1 MTTQVETRSQD
12 VAVPEID
19 EPRLVGLIAEYKDVD
34 SVVHAARTLRDAGY
48 TCFDVHSPFPI
59 HGIDRHMGVRPTILP
74 WLVLGGGLTGMLGGI
89 ALTGWTMGVDYKFL
103 ISGKPYFSW
112 PAFIPVIF
120 EMTILFSALT
130 TVFGMLILN
139 RLPMLYNPLLK
150 HPRFQ
155 RVTDDR
161 FVVVVDANDDK
172 FDENETTR
180 LLQATHP
187 VAVERLDD

>member
-1 MTTQVETRSQD
+1 MTTEVETRPHS
-12 VAVPEID
+12 VAVAEAD
-19 EPRLVGLIAEYKDVD
+19 DPRLVALIAEYKDVD
-34 SVVHAARTLRDAGY
+34 STVLAARTLRDAGY

-59 HGIDRHMGVRPTILP
+59 HGIDRHMGLKPTILP
-74 WLVLGGGLTGMLGGI
+74 WLVLGGGLTGLVGGI
-89 ALTGWTMGVDYKFL
+89 GLTGWTMGVDYQFL
-103 ISGKPYFSW
+103 ISGKPFFSW

-130 TVFGMLILN
+130 AVFGMLLLN

-150 HPRFQ
+150 HPSFR

-161 FVVVVDANDDK
+161 FFVVVGTEDEK
-172 FDENETTR
+172 FDEVETHR

-187 VAVERLDD
+187 VAVERLED